1 MPLTEGERHAPR
13 IDTIILDRDSMTG
26 PEQPCQE
33 SLAAKQSLRLKR
45 VGLGAISY
53 LFSIGLVAAYWLLGY
68 FEWPVLAT
76 YIVASLVLN
85 TFFYTVIR
93 TGVNLRFADPSM
105 NLAQITLATMP
116 GLYVMY
122 HTQQARGVF
131 LLLCVSAA
139 MYGLF
144 KFRTR
149 DFVIMTAVLACGYSL
164 VILLLLRYKPNEIN
178 LQVEILQMFAL
189 VAALL
194 QFSGLGGYI
203 VKLRDQVRQKN
214 QELGARNGDLERAL
228 ARIEELAMRDEL
240 TGVYNRRHLM
250 ETIKNER
257 QRSERTG
264 EVFSICI
271 LDVDLFKQVND
282 TYGHLAGDAVLKEIA
297 RTANQ
302 ALRQTDYFGRYGG
315 EEFALVLTSTTV
327 EGALIMA
334 ERVRARIEALPLA
347 FICPGLMVTASIGIA
362 DSSASENTAQIFKR
376 ADEALYNA
384 KQGGRNRCV
393 IAAPLAAPQLAAP
406 AQAAAS
412 AQEV

>member
-1 MPLTEGERHAPR
+1 MSLISTA
-13 IDTIILDRDSMTG
+13 
-26 PEQPCQE
+26 QPADQNR
-33 SLAAKQSLRLKR
+33 LAANQTLRLKR
-45 VGLGAISY
+45 VGLGAVSY
-53 LFSIGLVAAYWLLGY
+53 LFSFGLVAAYWWLGY
-68 FEWPVLAT
+68 LDWPVMANYFGAAL
-76 YIVASLVLN
+76 LLN

-149 DFVIMTAVLACGYSL
+149 DFVIMTTVLAVGYGF
-164 VILLLLRYKPNEIN
+164 VIVLLCLYKPNEII
-178 LQVEILQMFAL
+178 LQVEILQLFAL

-194 QFSGLGGYI
+194 QFGGLGGYI
-203 VKLRDQVRQKN
+203 VKLRDQVKQKN
-214 QELGARNGDLERAL
+214 QELAVRNGDLEHAL

-240 TGVYNRRHLM
+240 TGVYNRRYLM
-250 ETIKNER
+250 QTVRNEQ

-264 EVFSICI
+264 EIFSICI

-282 TYGHLAGDAVLKEIA
+282 TYGHLAGDAVLQEIA
-297 RTANQ
+297 RTANE

-315 EEFALVLTSTTV
+315 EEFALLLTGTSV
-327 EGALIMA
+327 EGALITA
-334 ERVRARIEALPLA
+334 ERVRARIEALQFA
-347 FICPGLMVTASIGIA
+347 FISPALMVTASIGIA
-362 DSSASENTAQIFKR
+362 DSRSTQDTIQIFKR
-376 ADEALYNA
+376 ADEALYEA
-384 KQGGRNRCV
+384 KQSGRNRCV
-393 IAAPLAAPQLAAP
+393 IAAPGLQPQCSAPTVDTANVGAA
-406 AQAAAS
+406 
-412 AQEV
+412 